1 MTNNTSL
8 YRITPLLTIAMG
20 VVFLI
25 ILIIILA
32 VLSPIVSAAKLHI
45 DDGRDTAYLP
55 YKYVEEHYG
64 YGDNIIGVYEPV
76 FLFNPEPNEDNNYE
90 FVFIRN
96 DGDWINGPAIFTHE
110 FHPSHESIDDDPV
123 NLVVQ
128 DCFLHDEP
136 DLKTKSMIATGLSYD
151 TAWVIKL
158 FPESDSINKLILTTG
173 KDSSGDGI
181 WKPNIYF
188 LLAEDYDYDGDMEAF
203 VTLSTG
209 RELTPRMLY
218 CVNCDNLN
226 IEWELEVSSVAKN
239 MLSCRDSLNPAIV
252 FTTANNM
259 QGTSDANYD
268 DRFKFI
274 SKVNSSGEIMRN
286 TIISSESNSAQIIRA
301 EVDGL
306 YYVIHD
312 LPFLEPD
319 SVYRLI
325 DSDNHDLLERNNN
338 YISKIDD
345 DFNVHASV
353 MIDDAPMRLLLYKF
367 PEDQNLVLLTSFR
380 SRDNFIRAYSTSLEF
395 VAESNPTPL
404 SLVKIGEINLPGHRN
419 ALVFIEG
426 VYSRDFKLLMKFP
439 EQFSKI
445 IPFDYDKDSN
455 VVRVALSISNT
466 FSLGRIEKKKF
477 TELLSVFYHNNQV
490 YILMLIS
497 GLVVGMLVMNFYR
510 YKTKR
515 NLVTIRDQKMEL
527 DKTYLKLKEAQA
539 KIVAQ
544 EKYRQAQ
551 DIAGGFAHE
560 IRNALSPA
568 RHALSKLIETDSRA
582 IADPAIIQKLSRFS
596 DRAVERALKLTRAI
610 SQYTKIE
617 DIHNPEAVD
626 LKAVIEKIL
635 EMNHH
640 RIKSQKVKINV
651 AVGFRVIVMANTD
664 QLRIVFNNLLLN
676 SLDALTDTE
685 NPDILIE
692 THVDGQNVEVT
703 FRDNGSGITPDSLER
718 IFDVFYSTKPS
729 GGTGIGL
736 TMVKKIIESYGG
748 SISVDSKLNEFTACR
763 ILLKKYT
770 D

>member
-1 MTNNTSL
+1 
-8 YRITPLLTIAMG
+8 
-20 VVFLI
+20 
-25 ILIIILA
+25 
-32 VLSPIVSAAKLHI
+32 
-45 DDGRDTAYLP
+45 
-55 YKYVEEHYG
+55 
-64 YGDNIIGVYEPV
+64 
-76 FLFNPEPNEDNNYE
+76 
-90 FVFIRN
+90 
-96 DGDWINGPAIFTHE
+96 
-110 FHPSHESIDDDPV
+110 
-123 NLVVQ
+123 
-128 DCFLHDEP
+128 
-136 DLKTKSMIATGLSYD
+136 
-151 TAWVIKL
+151 
-158 FPESDSINKLILTTG
+158 
-173 KDSSGDGI
+173 
-181 WKPNIYF
+181 
-188 LLAEDYDYDGDMEAF
+188 
-203 VTLSTG
+203 
-209 RELTPRMLY
+209 
-218 CVNCDNLN
+218 
-226 IEWELEVSSVAKN
+226 
-239 MLSCRDSLNPAIV
+239 
-252 FTTANNM
+252 
-259 QGTSDANYD
+259 
-268 DRFKFI
+268 
-274 SKVNSSGEIMRN
+274 
-286 TIISSESNSAQIIRA
+286 
-301 EVDGL
+301 
-306 YYVIHD
+306 
-312 LPFLEPD
+312 
-319 SVYRLI
+319 
-325 DSDNHDLLERNNN
+325 
-338 YISKIDD
+338 
-345 DFNVHASV
+345 
-353 MIDDAPMRLLLYKF
+353 
-367 PEDQNLVLLTSFR
+367 
-380 SRDNFIRAYSTSLEF
+380 
-395 VAESNPTPL
+395 
-404 SLVKIGEINLPGHRN
+404 
-419 ALVFIEG
+419 
-426 VYSRDFKLLMKFP
+426 
-439 EQFSKI
+439 
-445 IPFDYDKDSN
+445 
-455 VVRVALSISNT
+455 
-466 FSLGRIEKKKF
+466 
-477 TELLSVFYHNNQV
+477 
-490 YILMLIS
+490 MLIS